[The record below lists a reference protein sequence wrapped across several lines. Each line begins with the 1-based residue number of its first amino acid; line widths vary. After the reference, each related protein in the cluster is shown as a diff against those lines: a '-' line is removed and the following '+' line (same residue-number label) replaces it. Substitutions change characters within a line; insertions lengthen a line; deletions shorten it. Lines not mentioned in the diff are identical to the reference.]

1 MNPKYRVCA
10 IADENCDSLNPDS
23 VILETNN
30 LAAAKAAAA
39 SASYPFGAGIEDT
52 ETGEIDVGFG
62 FGVPCPD
69 LPVDDQDED
78 TGEYIERIVGYEAA
92 PIDPMDDIDLEKSW
106 GENVESIMTIVRMC
120 DRK

>member
-69 LPVDDQDED
+69 LPVE
-78 TGEYIERIVGYEAA
+78 
-92 PIDPMDDIDLEKSW
+92 
-106 GENVESIMTIVRMC
+106 
-120 DRK
+120 